1 MHTENGTI
9 TPRTVFHHDMG
20 VLTAQEVRDR
30 ARAKLEEYIQKGKDR
45 AEHTVRSIF
54 EETPK
59 DLYAPAERITVDYA
73 EGQRLFRALIADRPA
88 LGLGQHATDQLAERV
103 GLNTRFLH
111 DLQRKGEK
119 WAAELGAHA
128 FNELIRH
135 RPKGEKYLVRT
146 VKDEGRAVLS
156 DAYKCI
162 DSRPTVDAM
171 LGAVQKEGHVAL
183 IDGVYSPTRVNLKV
197 VRLELVELF
206 PGEWAVLGF
215 AYENSDFGDGACT
228 WTGFIERLL
237 CLNGAMVATKLRK
250 IHLGRRASDDVLI
263 SERTRR
269 LSAETDASMA
279 RDMVK
284 GLLSN
289 DAAQALVDAV
299 RAAHAKTIA
308 PEAIDGFLK
317 TRVNKVD
324 AQAIIDKFTSAD
336 VVEVPAGQ
344 NNWRFSNAISWLAR
358 DTEDGRKKMELERL
372 AGEALAV

>member
-1 MHTENGTI
+1 MQTIENGI
-9 TPRTVFHHDMG
+9 APQTPFHHHMG
-20 VLTAQEVRDR
+20 VLTAEEVRDR
-30 ARAKLEEYIQKGKDR
+30 ARTKLQEYITKGKSR
-45 AEHTVRSIF
+45 ADKTVLSIF
-54 EETPK
+54 EETPQ
-59 DLYAPAERITVDYA
+59 DLYAPAERITVDYEQGRA
-73 EGQRLFRALIADRPA
+73 LFRALIADRPA
-88 LGLGQHATDQLAERV
+88 LGLHQHATDQLAERV

-111 DLQRKGEK
+111 DLQKRGEG
-119 WAAELGAHA
+119 WAQELGAHA
-128 FNELIRH
+128 FNELLRH
-135 RPKGEKYLVRT
+135 RPKGEKYLVRS
-146 VKDEGRAVLS
+146 VKDQGRAVLS

-171 LGAVQKEGHVAL
+171 LGAVKNEGHVAV
-183 IDGVYSPTRVNLKV
+183 IDGIYSPTRVSLKV

-279 RDMVK
+279 KDMVK

-289 DAAQALVDAV
+289 DAATALVDAV
-299 RAAHAKTIA
+299 RTAHAKTIA
-308 PEAIDGFLK
+308 PEAINGFLK

-344 NNWRFSNAISWLAR
+344 NNWRFSNAVSWLAR
-358 DTEDGRKKMELERL
+358 ETEDGRKKMDLERL
-372 AGEALAV
+372 AGEALTV